1 MSENLSK
8 ISRREFLKL
17 LALTGGAALVAGC
30 APKAFEQQKPEENL
44 PGSSSLDKKT
54 STAIDKLENSLG
66 DVESVLGGGDV
77 SIAISSNFSSIVDD
91 LAKEYKVQIT
101 YGPREERVI
110 ELPVSLSQ
118 LAKDNLDPALASVIT
133 LGAPTALLEPTP
145 IGETVLLV
153 LLGTASAIAVAKSS
167 TEALK
172 LIELNKHTIERRGP
186 ELAEYIKTIV
196 EAAFLQP
203 NSPLPK
209 EIICLAA
216 AGIIEGCT
224 HALYLAVEVESRTV
238 PGAKRVASII
248 FGLTEQGEVKQIT
261 ALYKSGTLE
270 GYRQG
275 ILKRLE
281 KMGLQASVL
290 NSCGPFP
297 PVDKL
302 LAGP

>member
-1 MSENLSK
+1 MSENISK

-17 LALTGGAALVAGC
+17 LALTGGAALVASC
-30 APKAFEQQKPEENL
+30 APKAFEQQRPEENL
-44 PGSSSLDKKT
+44 SGSSSLDKKT
-54 STAIDKLENSLG
+54 STAIDKLENSLRE
-66 DVESVLGGGDV
+66 VESVLGGDDV
-77 SIAISSNFSSIVDD
+77 SIAISSNFPSIED

-110 ELPVSLSQ
+110 ELPASLSQ
-118 LAKDNLDPALASVIT
+118 LVKDNLDPSLASVIA
-133 LGAPTALLEPTP
+133 LGSPPALLEPTP
-145 IGETVLLV
+145 IGETALLV

-167 TEALK
+167 TEVLR

-261 ALYKSGTLE
+261 ALYKSGNLE